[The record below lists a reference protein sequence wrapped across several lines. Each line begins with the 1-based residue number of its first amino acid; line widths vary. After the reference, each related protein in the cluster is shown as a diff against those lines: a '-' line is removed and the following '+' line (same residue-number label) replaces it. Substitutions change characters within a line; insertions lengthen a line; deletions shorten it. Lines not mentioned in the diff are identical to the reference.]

1 MTRHARSPLPGP
13 SAGGTLE
20 GNRRSDRPAHPMTE
34 GFSMP
39 ARWTKARE
47 EVPRMHDNP
56 RRQPEPLADYP
67 VCALPETTTERI
79 LSFDDDYDEFSRKLQ

>member
-1 MTRHARSPLPGP
+1 
-13 SAGGTLE
+13 
-20 GNRRSDRPAHPMTE
+20 
-34 GFSMP
+34 MP

-67 VCALPETTTERI
+67 VFVLPGTITERI
-79 LSFDDDYDEFSRKLQ
+79 LSFDDDFDEFSQKLQQLSKEWDASSVRESQLRARVSRHAAT